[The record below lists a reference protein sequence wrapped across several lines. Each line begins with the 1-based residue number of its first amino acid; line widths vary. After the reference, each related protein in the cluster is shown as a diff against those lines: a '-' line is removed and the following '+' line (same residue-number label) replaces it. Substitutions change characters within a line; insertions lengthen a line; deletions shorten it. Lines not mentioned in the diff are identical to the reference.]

1 MSGDILNTEY
11 ETLIFMI
18 RGKKV
23 MIDSDLALLY
33 NVPTKA
39 LKQQVKRNKTRFPED
54 FMFEVNSFER
64 EELVTNCD
72 RFENMKHSSVNPIV
86 FTEQGVA
93 MLSTVLRSEKAIQI
107 NIEIMRSFARYRAI
121 IRESEELRNEINL
134 LDNKLNKAIE
144 DPRSKQRGIF
154 DPQIGIFCLMLA
166 NPAASSGECARGDSI
181 SDG

>member
-1 MSGDILNTEY
+1 MNGDFLNTEY
-11 ETLIFMI
+11 ETLIFMF

-54 FMFEVNSFER
+54 FMFELNSLER
-64 EELVTNCD
+64 DELVTNCD

-121 IRESEELRNEINL
+121 IKESEALRNEINL
-134 LDNKLNKAIE
+134 LDNRLNKAIQFLMDRIDE
-144 DPRSKQRGIF
+144 LHQKSNKPKKA
-154 DPQIGIFCLMLA
+154 IGYKYRDK
-166 NPAASSGECARGDSI
+166 SG
-181 SDG
+181 

>member
-1 MSGDILNTEY
+1 MSGEILNTEY

-39 LKQQVKRNKTRFPED
+39 LKQQVKRNKSRFPED
-54 FMFEVNSFER
+54 FMFELNSFEKD
-64 EELVTNCD
+64 ELVTNCD
-72 RFENMKHSSVNPIV
+72 RFKNMKHSSVNPIV

-93 MLSTVLRSEKAIQI
+93 MLSSVLRSEKAIQI

-121 IRESEELRNEINL
+121 IRESEDLRNEIL
-134 LDNKLNKAIE
+134 ALDNKLSNATHFIMERIDELHQNKNESRNAIGYKYRDKTE
-144 DPRSKQRGIF
+144 
-154 DPQIGIFCLMLA
+154 
-166 NPAASSGECARGDSI
+166 
-181 SDG
+181 

>member
-1 MSGDILNTEY
+1 MSGEILSAEY

-39 LKQQVKRNKTRFPED
+39 LKQQVKRNKSRFPED
-54 FMFEVNSFER
+54 FMFELNSFER
-64 EELVTNCD
+64 DELVTNCD
-72 RFENMKHSSVNPIV
+72 RFKNMKYSSVNPIV

-121 IRESEELRNEINL
+121 IRESEDLRNEIIA
-134 LDNKLNKAIE
+134 LDNKLSKAIHFLME
-144 DPRSKQRGIF
+144 RIDELHQNKKESRNA
-154 DPQIGIFCLMLA
+154 IGYKYRDKT
-166 NPAASSGECARGDSI
+166 E
-181 SDG
+181 

>member
-1 MSGDILNTEY
+1 MSGNILKTEY

-54 FMFEVNSFER
+54 FMFELNSFER
-64 EELVTNCD
+64 DELVTNCD
-72 RFENMKHSSVNPIV
+72 RFENMKHSSVNPMA

-121 IRESEELRNEINL
+121 IRESEDLRNEINAH
-134 LDNKLNKAIE
+134 DNRLSNAIHFLMERIDELHQNKTEPLKSIGFKYAK
-144 DPRSKQRGIF
+144 RSEN
-154 DPQIGIFCLMLA
+154 D
-166 NPAASSGECARGDSI
+166 
-181 SDG
+181 